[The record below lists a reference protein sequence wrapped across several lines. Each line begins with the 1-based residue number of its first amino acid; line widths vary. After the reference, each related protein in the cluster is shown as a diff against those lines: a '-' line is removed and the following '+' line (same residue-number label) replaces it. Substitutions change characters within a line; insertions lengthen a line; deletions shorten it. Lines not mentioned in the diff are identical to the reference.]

1 MNEELLLGGEVMA
14 SGGLG
19 DGRGGAFAV

>member
-1 MNEELLLGGEVMA
+1 MNEELLLGGEVKA